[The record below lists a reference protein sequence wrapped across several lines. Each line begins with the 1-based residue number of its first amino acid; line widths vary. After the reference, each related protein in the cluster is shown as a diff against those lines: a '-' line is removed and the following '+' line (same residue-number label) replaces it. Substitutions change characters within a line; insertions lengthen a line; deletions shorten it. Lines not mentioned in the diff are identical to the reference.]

1 MLKAF
6 ILLQILLNEESFDM
20 EKGKSNKSIILKL
33 SILGIS
39 IALTSTDAISM
50 IVPSLLGAF
59 PDVSRAT
66 VESIITIVS
75 LATFVAV
82 LLNDFVV
89 KVIGYRKTVMLGIIL
104 TFIGGIA
111 PSFLNDFNLILGS
124 RIVLGVGL
132 GLCNPLAVTL
142 ITLFF
147 KNEDEQ
153 SAMLGYQSAT
163 SGVGLTIMTFIAGLL
178 SHLGWRYS
186 FSVYLIMIPVL
197 ILFYFYV
204 PEPKIEMPDA
214 LDAEN
219 NGKKAKLNGKV
230 IGLAVL
236 MFIYFVFYITIG
248 IKGASVII
256 DRNIGSSVDAG
267 NMYSLHSL
275 ASVIGGVLF
284 LQIYKVT
291 KKYTLA
297 FTYLLMMATS
307 FIIYFSNSLIV
318 IGIGMF
324 IGGISLAVFI
334 PYIFLLVG
342 KVAPKGAE
350 NLGVSSILVASNFGI
365 FVSPYIVNFIPGL
378 IGEDVS
384 TYPFF
389 VGGIVFAISLILSLI
404 YCFISKSEEVEV
416 NEA

>member
-1 MLKAF
+1 
-6 ILLQILLNEESFDM
+6 M
-20 EKGKSNKSIILKL
+20 EKVMSNKSIIFKL

-50 IVPSLLGAF
+50 IVPALLEAF
-59 PDVSRAT
+59 PEVSRAT

-75 LATFVAV
+75 LATFIAV
-82 LLNDFVV
+82 LLNDFIV
-89 KVIGYRKTVMLGIIL
+89 KAIGYRKTVMLGIIL

-111 PSFLNDFNLILGS
+111 PSVLNDFNLILGS
-124 RIVLGVGL
+124 RIILGVGL

-147 KNEDEQ
+147 KKEDEQ

-197 ILFYFYV
+197 VIFYLYV
-204 PEPKIEMPDA
+204 PEPKESETKLSDN
-214 LDAEN
+214 EN
-219 NGKKAKLNGKV
+219 NGTKVKINGKV
-230 IGLAVL
+230 IGLAAL

-275 ASVIGGVLF
+275 ASVVGGVLF
-284 LQIYKVT
+284 LQIYRIT
-291 KKYTLA
+291 KKFTLSL
-297 FTYLLMMATS
+297 TYLLMMATS
-307 FIIYFSNSLIV
+307 FIIYFSNSLFV
-318 IGIGMF
+318 IAVGMF
-324 IGGISLAVFI
+324 LGGVSLAIFI

-350 NLGVSSILVASNFGI
+350 NLSVSAILVASNLGI
-365 FVSPYIVNFIPGL
+365 FVSPYIVNFIPEL
-378 IGEDVS
+378 IGKDVS

-389 VGGIVFAISLILSLI
+389 IGGIVFAISLVLAMVYS
-404 YCFISKSEEVEV
+404 FTQKNEEVTIDEV
-416 NEA
+416 